1 MEELIYWGIIFL
13 FYLFSAYRSRQK
25 KVETEEFQVVEP
37 SPQTENRNSRTDFNN
52 IFEFLDEAMEKS
64 ALNLD
69 DDLASNINQ
78 QSNDDL
84 LIQHQSKQLNQSV
97 INEVPDLNIVDKE
110 DSTINI
116 KDKHLD
122 HLQSRINTNNVV
134 THSEQKLLTLQNKL
148 KNKPTKLA
156 IVMQAI
162 FDPPKSQGILMK
174 LLIMGPPG
182 AGKGTQAKI
191 LAQKFNL
198 VHLSTGDILRKE
210 IDRNSEVG
218 LKAQTYMNAGNLVPD
233 EVLLEMMNSTLT
245 ELKDNGV
252 ILDGFPRTIPQADG
266 LSKIF
271 QSLNQNID
279 AIINIEVDKDVLIRR
294 LVERAKNSGRADD
307 TEEVIKNRQNVYLE
321 LTAPLIEFY
330 HGNIINIDGDGSIDK
345 VTERILKRIP

>member
-25 KVETEEFQVVEP
+25 KVEAEEFQVAEP
-37 SPQTENRNSRTDFNN
+37 SPQTENRNSKTDFNN

-78 QSNDDL
+78 HSNDDL
-84 LIQHQSKQLNQSV
+84 LTQHQSKQLNQSV

-162 FDPPKSQGILMK
+162 FDPPKSQGI
-174 LLIMGPPG
+174 
-182 AGKGTQAKI
+182 
-191 LAQKFNL
+191 
-198 VHLSTGDILRKE
+198 
-210 IDRNSEVG
+210 
-218 LKAQTYMNAGNLVPD
+218 
-233 EVLLEMMNSTLT
+233 
-245 ELKDNGV
+245 
-252 ILDGFPRTIPQADG
+252 
-266 LSKIF
+266 
-271 QSLNQNID
+271 
-279 AIINIEVDKDVLIRR
+279 
-294 LVERAKNSGRADD
+294 
-307 TEEVIKNRQNVYLE
+307 
-321 LTAPLIEFY
+321 
-330 HGNIINIDGDGSIDK
+330 
-345 VTERILKRIP
+345 

>member
-25 KVETEEFQVVEP
+25 KVEAEEFQVVEP

-69 DDLASNINQ
+69 DDL
-78 QSNDDL
+78 L
-84 LIQHQSKQLNQSV
+84 TQHQSKQLNQSV

-134 THSEQKLLTLQNKL
+134 THSEEKLLTLQNKL

-162 FDPPKSQGILMK
+162 FDPPKSQGI
-174 LLIMGPPG
+174 
-182 AGKGTQAKI
+182 
-191 LAQKFNL
+191 
-198 VHLSTGDILRKE
+198 
-210 IDRNSEVG
+210 
-218 LKAQTYMNAGNLVPD
+218 
-233 EVLLEMMNSTLT
+233 
-245 ELKDNGV
+245 
-252 ILDGFPRTIPQADG
+252 
-266 LSKIF
+266 
-271 QSLNQNID
+271 
-279 AIINIEVDKDVLIRR
+279 
-294 LVERAKNSGRADD
+294 
-307 TEEVIKNRQNVYLE
+307 
-321 LTAPLIEFY
+321 
-330 HGNIINIDGDGSIDK
+330 
-345 VTERILKRIP
+345 

>member
-25 KVETEEFQVVEP
+25 KVEAEEFQVVEP
-37 SPQTENRNSRTDFNN
+37 SSQTENRNSRTDFNN

-84 LIQHQSKQLNQSV
+84 LTQHQSKQLNQSV

-110 DSTINI
+110 GATINI

-122 HLQSRINTNNVV
+122 YLQSRINTNNVV

-162 FDPPKSQGILMK
+162 FDPPKSQGI
-174 LLIMGPPG
+174 
-182 AGKGTQAKI
+182 
-191 LAQKFNL
+191 
-198 VHLSTGDILRKE
+198 
-210 IDRNSEVG
+210 
-218 LKAQTYMNAGNLVPD
+218 
-233 EVLLEMMNSTLT
+233 
-245 ELKDNGV
+245 
-252 ILDGFPRTIPQADG
+252 
-266 LSKIF
+266 
-271 QSLNQNID
+271 
-279 AIINIEVDKDVLIRR
+279 
-294 LVERAKNSGRADD
+294 
-307 TEEVIKNRQNVYLE
+307 
-321 LTAPLIEFY
+321 
-330 HGNIINIDGDGSIDK
+330 
-345 VTERILKRIP
+345 

>member
-1 MEELIYWGIIFL
+1 LEELIYWGIIFL

-25 KVETEEFQVVEP
+25 KVEAEEFQVVEP
-37 SPQTENRNSRTDFNN
+37 SSQTENRNSRTDFNN

-84 LIQHQSKQLNQSV
+84 LTQHQSKQLNQSV

-122 HLQSRINTNNVV
+122 YLQSRINTNNVV

-162 FDPPKSQGILMK
+162 FDPPKSQGI
-174 LLIMGPPG
+174 
-182 AGKGTQAKI
+182 
-191 LAQKFNL
+191 
-198 VHLSTGDILRKE
+198 
-210 IDRNSEVG
+210 
-218 LKAQTYMNAGNLVPD
+218 
-233 EVLLEMMNSTLT
+233 
-245 ELKDNGV
+245 
-252 ILDGFPRTIPQADG
+252 
-266 LSKIF
+266 
-271 QSLNQNID
+271 
-279 AIINIEVDKDVLIRR
+279 
-294 LVERAKNSGRADD
+294 
-307 TEEVIKNRQNVYLE
+307 
-321 LTAPLIEFY
+321 
-330 HGNIINIDGDGSIDK
+330 
-345 VTERILKRIP
+345 

>member
-25 KVETEEFQVVEP
+25 KVEAEEFQVVEP
-37 SPQTENRNSRTDFNN
+37 PLQTENRNSRTDFNN

-84 LIQHQSKQLNQSV
+84 LTQHQSKQLNQSV

-162 FDPPKSQGILMK
+162 FDPPKSQGI
-174 LLIMGPPG
+174 
-182 AGKGTQAKI
+182 
-191 LAQKFNL
+191 
-198 VHLSTGDILRKE
+198 
-210 IDRNSEVG
+210 
-218 LKAQTYMNAGNLVPD
+218 
-233 EVLLEMMNSTLT
+233 
-245 ELKDNGV
+245 
-252 ILDGFPRTIPQADG
+252 
-266 LSKIF
+266 
-271 QSLNQNID
+271 
-279 AIINIEVDKDVLIRR
+279 
-294 LVERAKNSGRADD
+294 
-307 TEEVIKNRQNVYLE
+307 
-321 LTAPLIEFY
+321 
-330 HGNIINIDGDGSIDK
+330 
-345 VTERILKRIP
+345 

>member
-1 MEELIYWGIIFL
+1 LEELIYWGIIFL

-25 KVETEEFQVVEP
+25 KVEAEEFQVVEP
-37 SPQTENRNSRTDFNN
+37 STQTENRNSRTDFNN

-84 LIQHQSKQLNQSV
+84 LTQHQSKQLNQSV
-97 INEVPDLNIVDKE
+97 INEVPDLKIVDEE

-162 FDPPKSQGILMK
+162 FDPPKSQGI
-174 LLIMGPPG
+174 
-182 AGKGTQAKI
+182 
-191 LAQKFNL
+191 
-198 VHLSTGDILRKE
+198 
-210 IDRNSEVG
+210 
-218 LKAQTYMNAGNLVPD
+218 
-233 EVLLEMMNSTLT
+233 
-245 ELKDNGV
+245 
-252 ILDGFPRTIPQADG
+252 
-266 LSKIF
+266 
-271 QSLNQNID
+271 
-279 AIINIEVDKDVLIRR
+279 
-294 LVERAKNSGRADD
+294 
-307 TEEVIKNRQNVYLE
+307 
-321 LTAPLIEFY
+321 
-330 HGNIINIDGDGSIDK
+330 
-345 VTERILKRIP
+345 